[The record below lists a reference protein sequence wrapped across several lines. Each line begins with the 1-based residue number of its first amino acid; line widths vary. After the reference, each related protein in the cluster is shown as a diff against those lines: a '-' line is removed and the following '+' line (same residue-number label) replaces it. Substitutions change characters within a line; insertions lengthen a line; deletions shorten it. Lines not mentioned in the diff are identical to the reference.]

1 MDPVSICKLAL
12 GWIGANTI
20 SKLDEV
26 NPSSVEERRCAE
38 NFEPAVLCAL
48 EEKPW
53 LFATGSNPLDLGAP
67 EDTGDPVYPVR
78 FLVPPGTVAV
88 RYCDDG
94 SGYFDVEWEQRG
106 EYVVS
111 EKVDHLY
118 AIATKYITDPQKWT
132 PTFCTS
138 VAYLLASR
146 LAGPLA
152 PDRAGLPERMLMMY
166 EREIKKAGVF
176 DLSRSSGRK
185 HNATTPMMSRR

>member
-1 MDPVSICKLAL
+1 VSICKLAL

-20 SKLDEV
+20 SKLDEDA
-26 NPSSVEERRCAE
+26 PSSMEERRCTE
-38 NFEPAVLCAL
+38 NFGPAVMSAL

-53 LFATGSNPLDLGAP
+53 LFATGSRPLDLGAP
-67 EDTGDPVYPVR
+67 EETGDPRFPVR
-78 FLVPPGTVAV
+78 FLLPPEVVSV
-88 RYCDDG
+88 RFCDDG
-94 SGYFDVEWEQRG
+94 SGDYDIEWERRG

-111 EKVDHLY
+111 EQTDHLY
-118 AIATKYITDPQKWT
+118 AIATVYRDNPADWT

-152 PDRAGLPERMLMMY
+152 PDRAGLAEKMEARY

-176 DLSRSSGRK
+176 DLSQSSGRK
-185 HNATTPMMSRR
+185 ISSFTPLMSRR

>member
-20 SKLDEV
+20 SKLDGV
-26 NPSSVEERRCAE
+26 NPSSIEERRCAE
-38 NFEPAVLCAL
+38 NFEAAVLCAL

-53 LFATGSNPLDLGAP
+53 LFATGSKPLDLGAP
-67 EDTGDPVYPVR
+67 EETGDPEFPVQ
-78 FLVPPGTVAV
+78 FKIPPEVVSV
-88 RYCDDG
+88 RACDSG
-94 SGYFDVEWEQRG
+94 SGNFDIEWERRG

-111 EKVDHLY
+111 EDTDHLY
-118 AIATKYITDPQKWT
+118 AIATVYVDDPKKWT

-146 LAGPLA
+146 IAGPLA
-152 PDRAGLPERMLMMY
+152 PDRAGLAEKMEARY

-185 HNATTPMMSRR
+185 IAATTPMMSRR